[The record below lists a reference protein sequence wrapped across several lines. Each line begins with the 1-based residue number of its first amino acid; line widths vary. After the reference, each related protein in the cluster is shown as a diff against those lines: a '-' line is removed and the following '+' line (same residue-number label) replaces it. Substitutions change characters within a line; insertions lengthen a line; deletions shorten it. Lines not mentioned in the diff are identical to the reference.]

1 MFNLFGKKK
10 EKEAAPVTQAPPASE
25 PLDQGNAYKALAAR
39 FEPEELTVLAVTGT
53 GAFGGTQLPSQEL
66 WATSVLLTAWLEE
79 DGEEVHREPIPLV
92 ALADDRLMGFL
103 RQCLPPNFIIKFTA
117 RMALEG
123 DQLLLTNLPE
133 PAFDPDLM
141 AVLEEQKKPV
151 TFETEDMGT
160 FTLRRTMGWFEAEAD
175 WLEQTIQLTIDE
187 EGDREDS
194 LSTARALLA
203 DPARWDTA
211 ARACAAR
218 ELLEL
223 GNQWAQEFEDGEPVS
238 AEDFAQALELE
249 SIQIGAQGA
258 FSFCFNGGDL
268 FFGHVVQV
276 EGDLARGCT
285 AAQGE

>member
-10 EKEAAPVTQAPPASE
+10 EKEAAPVTQATPAPETGS
-25 PLDQGNAYKALAAR
+25 QGKAYRALAAQ
-39 FEPEELTVLAVTGT
+39 FEPEELTILAVTGT
-53 GAFGGTQLPSQEL
+53 GAFGGTQLPDQEL
-66 WATSVLLTAWLEE
+66 WATSATLTAWMEE
-79 DGEEVHREPIPLV
+79 DGEELHREPISLV

-103 RQCLPPNFIIKFTA
+103 RQRLPPNFIIKCTA
-117 RMALEG
+117 RLSHDG
-123 DQLLLTNLPE
+123 NQLLLTNLPE
-133 PAFDPDLM
+133 PAFDPDLK
-141 AVLEEQKKPV
+141 AILEEQKKPV

-160 FTLRRTMGWFEAEAD
+160 FTLRRTMGWFEAEVN
-175 WLEQTIQLTIDE
+175 WLEQTAQLTIDE

-203 DPARWDTA
+203 DPARWDES

-223 GNQWAQEFEDGEPVS
+223 GNQWVQEFEDGEPVS
-238 AEDFAQALELE
+238 AEEFAQALELE

-258 FSFCFNGGDL
+258 FSFCFNGGEL
-268 FFGHVVQV
+268 FFGHVIQV
-276 EGDLARGCT
+276 DGSLAQGCT

>member
-10 EKEAAPVTQAPPASE
+10 EKEAAPVTQATPAPETGS
-25 PLDQGNAYKALAAR
+25 QGKAYRALAAQ
-39 FEPEELTVLAVTGT
+39 FEPEELTILAVTGT
-53 GAFGGTQLPSQEL
+53 GAFGGTQLPDQEL
-66 WATSVLLTAWLEE
+66 WATSATLTAWMEE
-79 DGEEVHREPIPLV
+79 DGEELHREPISLV

-103 RQCLPPNFIIKFTA
+103 RQRLPPNFIIKCTA
-117 RMALEG
+117 RLSHDG
-123 DQLLLTNLPE
+123 NQLLLTNLPE
-133 PAFDPDLM
+133 PAFDPDLK
-141 AVLEEQKKPV
+141 AILEEQKKPV

-160 FTLRRTMGWFEAEAD
+160 FTLRRTMGWFEAEVN
-175 WLEQTIQLTIDE
+175 WLEQTAQLTIDE

-203 DPARWDTA
+203 DPARWDES

-223 GNQWAQEFEDGEPVS
+223 GNQWVQEFEDGEPVS
-238 AEDFAQALELE
+238 AEEFAQALELE

-258 FSFCFNGGDL
+258 FSFCFNGGEL